1 MAHDIGKIVESFYDG
16 MERRDYAALDEL
28 LDSSVEWNSAEN
40 FIYAARNPYV
50 GKDAV
55 MGILRQIEQDWDGFT
70 LVHAETMVVGEIA
83 IIRGR
88 YQGKFK
94 ATGFELDAEFVHVL
108 RFRDGKLVMGQTYTD
123 TAQFRDAVNQVLGRG
138 APVRGQSVKAQG

>member
-1 MAHDIGKIVESFYDG
+1 MTHDIGKIVESFYDA
-16 MERRDYAALDEL
+16 MERRDYAALDQI
-28 LDSSVEWNSAEN
+28 LDSGVEWNSAEN

-50 GKDAV
+50 GKEAV
-55 MGILRQIEQDWDGFT
+55 MGILRQIEQDWEKFT
-70 LVHAETMVVGEIA
+70 LVHAETMVVSEIA

-88 YQGKFK
+88 YRGKFK
-94 ATGFELDAEFVHVL
+94 VTGFELDAEFVHVL

-138 APVRGQSVKAQG
+138 VLGAGKA

>member
-1 MAHDIGKIVESFYDG
+1 
-16 MERRDYAALDEL
+16 
-28 LDSSVEWNSAEN
+28 
-40 FIYAARNPYV
+40 
-50 GKDAV
+50 
-55 MGILRQIEQDWDGFT
+55 
-70 LVHAETMVVGEIA
+70 MVVGEIA

-94 ATGFELDAEFVHVL
+94 ATGFDLDAEFVHVL

-138 APVRGQSVKAQG
+138 QSAKARS